1 MKYTSETPLHLFD
14 PHKEAQHL
22 VSIISSATPL
32 LASLSDADASKPRTD
47 GHWSAKEIIG
57 HLIDSAGNN
66 LQRVVR
72 LQMQE
77 SLILPGY
84 EQDGWVRVQDYQQRN
99 WSDLLELW
107 SALNR
112 HLAHAI
118 QYMDRNALARCWQ
131 HDGEEI
137 SLAFIIED
145 YIAHLQHHLRQI
157 FPDWMMEEKT

>member
-1 MKYTSETPLHLFD
+1 MKYTVETPLHLFD
-14 PHKEAQHL
+14 PHKEAKHL
-22 VSIISSATPL
+22 VSIIDRATPL
-32 LASLSDADASKPRTD
+32 LASLSNADAAKPRTD

-57 HLIDSAGNN
+57 HLVDSAGNN

-77 SLILPGY
+77 SLLLPGY
-84 EQDGWVRVQDYQQRN
+84 EQEGWVRVQHYQQRT

-107 SALNR
+107 TALNR
-112 HLAHAI
+112 HLAHTIHFA
-118 QYMDRNALARCWQ
+118 DRDALSRCWQ
-131 HDGEEI
+131 HEGEEI

-157 FPDWMMEEKT
+157 FPDWMMEEKN